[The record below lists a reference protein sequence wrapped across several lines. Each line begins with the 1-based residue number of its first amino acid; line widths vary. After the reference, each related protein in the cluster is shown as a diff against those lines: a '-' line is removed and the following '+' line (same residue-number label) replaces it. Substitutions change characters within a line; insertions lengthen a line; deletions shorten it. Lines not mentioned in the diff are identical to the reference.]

1 MQVRKSRQIT
11 TFFNHLI
18 WRFFFSFLGIFALLS
33 TIPTAGSLHMHFM
46 NLRNQFVKFYTKDRL
61 KFTGYFGIFLAPIG
75 FIGKLISSSSTIL
88 KIWFFLAALCYLII
102 ALVNKI
108 PFLPIEGSL
117 LLAALQAFLTFKES
131 ATLAYFSRK
140 HYKKI
145 DQNWGSKPKR
155 LSFITTSST

>member
-1 MQVRKSRQIT
+1 MGSQAKMVERLGLKLNFVFTLLSLLGGLGGFA
-11 TFFNHLI
+11 TFMPLGNYHA
-18 WRFFFSFLGIFALLS
+18 GIFALLS

-46 NLRNQFVKFYTKDRL
+46 NLRNQFEKFYTKDRL
-61 KFTGYFGIFLAPIG
+61 KLTGYFGIFLAPIG
-75 FIGKLISSSSTIL
+75 FI
-88 KIWFFLAALCYLII
+88 AALCYLII

-145 DQNWGSKPKR
+145 DQN
-155 LSFITTSST
+155 